1 MEDLQQALERY
12 RNENGKQGA
21 RGSGGKLKE
30 VPPPIIYSKTRTLDC
45 PEELLRKRRLV
56 IGYERGPFV
65 EGYNLLRTQVLHRLR
80 ENGWNVL
87 GVTSPNDQEG
97 KTLTA
102 TNLAISL
109 AMEATQTVLLV
120 DADLRKP
127 TVHRLFGL
135 REAPGLA
142 DVLVDET
149 PVEDVLVHP
158 NIGRFV
164 LLPGGRAIPRSA
176 EALTSP
182 RMTSLMTELKHR
194 YDSRILVLDLPPVLT
209 RADVLAFGPILDAV
223 LIVAGEG
230 ITRRD
235 EIEEAI
241 HRLKGAVPII
251 GTVLNQVGREENGV
265 RRKPAPRAASHR

>member
-12 RNENGKQGA
+12 RNENGKSA
-21 RGSGGKLKE
+21 RGSGSRLKE
-30 VPPPIIYSKTRTLDC
+30 VPPPIIYSKTKILDC

-56 IGYERGPFV
+56 VGYERGPFV

-87 GVTSPNDQEG
+87 GVTSPNDHEG

-158 NIGRFV
+158 GVGRFV
-164 LLPGGRAIPRSA
+164 LMPGGRAIPRSA

-182 RMTSLMTELKHR
+182 RMTALMTELKHR

-251 GTVLNQVGREENGV
+251 GTVLNQVGREEAGV
-265 RRKPAPRAASHR
+265 RRKPAPRAVSHR